1 MADITITEGNW
12 LSLAEVIVEN
22 FGDLAGSQSLELNR
36 GGTTEDSVTVD
47 LPPDE
52 LTTRQL
58 LWKTEPGDA
67 GTYTVCAETDDGQD
81 RIQVEVVQ

>member
-12 LSLAEVIVEN
+12 LSLTEVIVEN
-22 FGDLAGSQSLELNR
+22 FGDLTGSQSLVLAR
-36 GGTTEDSVTVD
+36 GGTTEDSVTID

-52 LTTRQL
+52 STTRQL
-58 LWKTEPGDA
+58 LWKTESGDA

-81 RIQVEVVQ
+81 CIQVEVVQ